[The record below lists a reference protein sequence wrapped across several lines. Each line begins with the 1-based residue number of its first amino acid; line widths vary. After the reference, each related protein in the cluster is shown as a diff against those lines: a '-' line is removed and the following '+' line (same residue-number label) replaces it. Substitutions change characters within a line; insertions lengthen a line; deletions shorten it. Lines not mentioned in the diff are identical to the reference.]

1 MSDLTPFEKNGKK
14 KHLLKVA
21 ERLFAHHGFEAVS
34 LRQLVEEANV
44 NIAMVKYYFGSKDG
58 LFEALIDEKFPR
70 TREQIN
76 ELANSSLDPWG
87 KLLKFVDIYAEKFFD
102 DHDFLRIIMREM
114 SLSQRPKH
122 VEMITAHFA
131 HILSVLEGFILEGQ
145 QKGIFRPVDVGLTL
159 ATVFGSFSTL
169 IGQGKLMCVI
179 MQEDCEANIYSE
191 QSKVRF
197 KTHLTELL
205 RVHLM
210 VNGV

>member
-14 KHLLKVA
+14 KYMLKVA
-21 ERLFAHHGFEAVS
+21 EQLFAQHGFEAVS
-34 LRQLVEEANV
+34 LRQLVEAANV

-58 LFEALIDEKFPR
+58 LFKALMDEKFPR
-70 TREQIN
+70 TRDQIN
-76 ELANSSLDPWG
+76 ELANSSLDPWQ

-122 VEMITAHFA
+122 VDVITDHFA
-131 HILSVLEGFILEGQ
+131 HILSILEGFIVEGQ

-169 IGQGKLMCVI
+169 IGQGKLMCVV

-191 QSKVRF
+191 QSKARF
-197 KTHLTELL
+197 KNHLIELL
-205 RVHLM
+205 RAHLL
-210 VNGV
+210 VKGE